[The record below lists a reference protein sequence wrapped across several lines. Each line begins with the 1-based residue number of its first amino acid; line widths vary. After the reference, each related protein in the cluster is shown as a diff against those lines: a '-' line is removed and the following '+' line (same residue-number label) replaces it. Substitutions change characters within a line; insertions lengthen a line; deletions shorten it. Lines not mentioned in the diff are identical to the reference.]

1 MIRSLLKQSQLD
13 LDNSRNDV
21 VPAKKT
27 KLDVYAS
34 VHPEGVRSNC
44 FEQDSSIQHSRD
56 ISGVSE
62 DHLAPQSQS
71 ETIEKGRY
79 PDKMN

>member
-1 MIRSLLKQSQLD
+1 MD

-21 VPAKKT
+21 IPSKKT

-34 VHPEGVRSNC
+34 VHPEGLRSTG
-44 FEQDSSIQHSRD
+44 FEYNSSLSHSRD

-62 DHLAPQSQS
+62 DPLAAQSQS

-79 PDKMN
+79 PEAYN